1 VASPLIGRQAL
12 HASRLAFPS
21 PAGGRVDV
29 TAPLPADLEAAL
41 VALGRA

>member
-12 HASRLAFPS
+12 HAVRLAFPS

-29 TAPLPADLEAAL
+29 SAPLPADLAAAL
-41 VALGRA
+41 AGLRAG